1 MPPEYLELKS
11 YVMPQL
17 GASLTIVIATL
28 AETKARRN
36 KTFIALSS
44 LTIVTYDPQ
53 NIFIVQATET

>member
-28 AETKARRN
+28 AEAKARPN
-36 KTFIALSS
+36 KTFIALAS
-44 LTIVTYDPQ
+44 LMIITYNPQ
-53 NIFIVQATET
+53 NTFIVQATET